1 MVEALVTPKLLQ
13 WARERRRLALEE
25 AAEKINVKPEK
36 LQKWEHG
43 DDSPTFK
50 QAKSLAEKLYVP
62 FGYLFLNDPPE
73 ENLPLP
79 DFRTVA
85 GAPEYPPSPDF
96 LDVLSDT
103 LRKQQWYREYQEG
116 AARLKDY

>member
-1 MVEALVTPKLLQ
+1 MVEALVTPRLLQ
-13 WARERRRLALEE
+13 WARERRGIPLEK
-25 AAEKINVKPEK
+25 AAEKLSVKPDR

-62 FGYLFLNDPPE
+62 FGYLFLTSPPE

-85 GAPEYPPSPDF
+85 GTQAYSP
-96 LDVLSDT
+96 
-103 LRKQQWYREYQEG
+103 G
-116 AARLKDY
+116 AC